1 MPKRRKY
8 RFIIRFPK
16 ELTSDNSRDLFTQL
30 QKFGRQVLCSLLR
43 AWTSKAEHRTFLLH
57 HWTSELNAWTSE
69 LDAWSSELQSW
80 TFEVGRGTCQVRR
93 GTSEVP
99 LPTSELRLLSSKSNW
114 FGKKVNWLSSEDNFF
129 GKMVNSLTSEPNW
142 FIKKVN
148 WFTSELTRIGYK
160 VRRWVFGAGNG
171 SNCKFKKS
179 AVKFLLNDFQIIRI
193 LTCIPNRMDDDR
205 VSG

>member
-57 HWTSELNAWTSE
+57 HWTSELGAC
-69 LDAWSSELQSW
+69 SSELQSW
-80 TFEVGRGTCQVRR
+80 TFEVGGGTCQVGR

-99 LPTSELRLLSSKSNW
+99 LPTSELRL
-114 FGKKVNWLSSEDNFF
+114 
-129 GKMVNSLTSEPNW
+129 
-142 FIKKVN
+142 
-148 WFTSELTRIGYK
+148 
-160 VRRWVFGAGNG
+160 
-171 SNCKFKKS
+171 
-179 AVKFLLNDFQIIRI
+179 
-193 LTCIPNRMDDDR
+193 
-205 VSG
+205 